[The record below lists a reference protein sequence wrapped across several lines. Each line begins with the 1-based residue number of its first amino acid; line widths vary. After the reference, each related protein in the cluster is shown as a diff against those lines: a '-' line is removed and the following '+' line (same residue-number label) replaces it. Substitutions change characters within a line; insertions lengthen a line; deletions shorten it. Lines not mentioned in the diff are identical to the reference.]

1 MKIRGLVVAAM
12 SVLALGG
19 RQGDPTK
26 PTARPTPPPSTTHQA
41 PAGLAQIVTKAGRY
55 TFGEDLAPGY
65 WDAMALGSTCN
76 YITAQKSFDNSRRRT
91 SKLAA
96 VGGAPMFDNIGL
108 PVGILALRLKFS
120 PGDVLEIP
128 VDQFQPNSDV
138 CQFWNN
144 GTDADWA
151 DEHDLADRGE
161 FLDDIADTVGRLR
174 CCVPEA
180 VRDIA
185 ATLPVRGI
193 DYGEDR

>member
-1 MKIRGLVVAAM
+1 MGC
-12 SVLALGG
+12 SVSCGG
-19 RQGDPTK
+19 RTK
-26 PTARPTPPPSTTHQA
+26 SHGIR
-41 PAGLAQIVTKAGRY
+41 V
-55 TFGEDLAPGY
+55 
-65 WDAMALGSTCN
+65 
-76 YITAQKSFDNSRRRT
+76 SRRQVLT
-91 SKLAA
+91 EGVSA
-96 VGGAPMFDNIGL
+96 
-108 PVGILALRLKFS
+108 GILALRLKFS
-120 PGDVLEIP
+120 PGDMLEIL

-151 DEHDLADRGE
+151 DERDLADRGE

>member
-1 MKIRGLVVAAM
+1 MA
-12 SVLALGG
+12 S
-19 RQGDPTK
+19 
-26 PTARPTPPPSTTHQA
+26 
-41 PAGLAQIVTKAGRY
+41 AQ
-55 TFGEDLAPGY
+55 
-65 WDAMALGSTCN
+65 
-76 YITAQKSFDNSRRRT
+76 RT

-96 VGGAPMFDNIGL
+96 VGGAPTFDNIGL

-120 PGDVLEIP
+120 PGDMLEIP